1 MSKNKLHLSDSS
13 DVVQDLELNVLRK
26 RVAELE
32 KHNVALGETIDRFTK
47 ALSEKDE
54 EILHLQRMLGGT
66 VPVLSGTNVNSPLTD
81 EEVIAE
87 LQLQRLKTKAQHSEL
102 TLEETKKF
110 DLLVKN
116 KRLAQG
122 NATSSFIDVQG
133 QSITNNK
140 KKLIAIASQVI
151 ESDKIGQDSDGE

>member
-1 MSKNKLHLSDSS
+1 MSKPKLNDSS
-13 DVVQDLELNVLRK
+13 SIIDNLEYTVLKR

-32 KHNVALGETIDRFTK
+32 KHNVALGETVDRFTK
-47 ALSEKDE
+47 ALDEKDQL
-54 EILHLQRMLGGT
+54 ITHLQSMLGGT
-66 VPVLSGTNVNSPLTD
+66 VPLLTGTNVNLSD
-81 EEVIAE
+81 EEIIAE

-122 NATSSFIDVQG
+122 SATSSFIDVNDAPR
-133 QSITNNK
+133 TPNNRK
-140 KKLIAIASQVI
+140 TLLSIASRAI
-151 ESDKIGQDSDGE
+151 ESDKVHIDDGE